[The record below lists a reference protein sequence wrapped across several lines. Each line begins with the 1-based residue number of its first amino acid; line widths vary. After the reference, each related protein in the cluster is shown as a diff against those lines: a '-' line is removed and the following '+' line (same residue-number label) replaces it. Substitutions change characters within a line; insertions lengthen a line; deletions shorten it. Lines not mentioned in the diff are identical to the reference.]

1 MQEKK
6 QGIFARDVYQN
17 NRYQNGMRIQL

>member
-17 NRYQNGMRIQL
+17 NRYKKGMRIQL